1 MKRCLTS
8 LVIRE
13 MQIKSIMRCHLT
25 PVRMAIVKKIYKQLN
40 AGENVEKR
48 EPSYTIGGHV
58 NWYGHCEE
66 QYGGSL
72 KN

>member
-1 MKRCLTS
+1 MVPHTS
-8 LVIRE
+8 QNGHYQKNLQTV
-13 MQIKSIMRCHLT
+13 
-25 PVRMAIVKKIYKQLN
+25 N

-48 EPSYTIGGHV
+48 EPSYTVGGHV
-58 NWYGHCEE
+58 HWYGHCGE